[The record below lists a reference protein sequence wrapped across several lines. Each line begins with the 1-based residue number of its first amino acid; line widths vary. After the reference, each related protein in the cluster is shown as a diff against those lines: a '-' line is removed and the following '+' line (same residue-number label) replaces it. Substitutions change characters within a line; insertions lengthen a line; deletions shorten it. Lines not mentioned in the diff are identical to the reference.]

1 MPIDFP
7 INPSI
12 GTTHSIS
19 TNEWIYDGYGWKAKD
34 ISSNYVQSFN
44 GLTGTIQGVSAAI
57 AGTGISVSGATGSVT
72 ITNTGVRS
80 FNGFTGAVSGVS
92 SLNTYTNNITIG
104 YGSGITV
111 SPVTTDESGNV
122 SWVISNSG
130 VLSFNG
136 SNGAIQG
143 VSAAVA
149 GSGIS
154 ISGATGTVT
163 ITNSGVTGI
172 RGGTGISVS
181 STTGYPT
188 IGVTLASGQSFIG
201 ADVNLTTASTWYNVT
216 GLTLD
221 VGTWFVTGN
230 LTCLRGGSGTRVF
243 SIQLVDTTPTTYA
256 SAAQG
261 LASVSG
267 NSVQIACSAI
277 VTLATSKRINL
288 QGMTNTTSTPSDY
301 AGYYEPQVGALN
313 ASGIVAFRIA

>member
-1 MPIDFP
+1 L
-7 INPSI
+7 SW
-12 GTTHSIS
+12 S
-19 TNEWIYDGYGWKAKD
+19 TPTSGLTA
-34 ISSNYVQSFN
+34 YVSSFN
-44 GLTGTIQGVSAAI
+44 GK
-57 AGTGISVSGATGSVT
+57 
-72 ITNTGVRS
+72 
-80 FNGFTGAVSGVS
+80 TGAV
-92 SLNTYTNNITIG
+92 
-104 YGSGITV
+104 
-111 SPVTTDESGNV
+111 
-122 SWVISNSG
+122 
-130 VLSFNG
+130 
-136 SNGAIQG
+136 QG

-172 RGGTGISVS
+172 IGGTGISVS

-201 ADVNLTTASTWYNVT
+201 ADVSLSIGSTWYNVT

-277 VTLATSKRINL
+277 ITLATSKRINL
-288 QGMTNTTSTPSDY
+288 QGMTNVTATDVAAY
-301 AGYYEPQVGALN
+301 LEPTLGSASN